1 MLHDASTHT
10 PRREL
15 AHRSADGVDVT
26 LLWWPVD
33 DSVSVRVLDRDSGR
47 NYEIPA
53 RRDQA
58 MNAFHHPFV
67 YSALEQLHARHAGLP
82 AAA

>member
-1 MLHDASTHT
+1 MLHHISNHT

-15 AHRSADGVDVT
+15 AHRSTDGIDVT

-33 DSVSVRVLDRDSGR
+33 DSVSVRVLDCTSGR
-47 NYEIPA
+47 SYEIPA

-67 YSALEQLHARHAGLP
+67 YSALEELRTEHARLP

>member
-1 MLHDASTHT
+1 VLHDVSHHT

-15 AHRSADGVDVT
+15 AHRCADGIDVT
-26 LLWWPVD
+26 LLWWSVD
-33 DSVSVRVLDRDSGR
+33 DSVSVRVFDHESGR
-47 NYEIPA
+47 SYEIPA

-67 YSALEQLHARHAGLP
+67 YAALEQLHAQQASLP